1 MHTVDFNRPPYV
13 EWELRAV
20 EDRNASVAT
29 GHYVAK
35 DVAYAIIMRPGSRD
49 RLEKEAETWLSEL
62 KEKSR
67 KNEVPHD
74 WFPAFT
80 ASYKAWLEGEEMP
93 ISGTALKAWPVL
105 SPAQIKMILSAGIL
119 TVEDLAGLPDS
130 DLPAIGIGGLALRDK
145 ARAWLSAAEDKGK
158 LAEENAALK
167 LQVTTLSE
175 QVTTLAAEFAKMK
188 ANAK

>member
-1 MHTVDFNRPPYV
+1 
-13 EWELRAV
+13 
-20 EDRNASVAT
+20 
-29 GHYVAK
+29 
-35 DVAYAIIMRPGSRD
+35 
-49 RLEKEAETWLSEL
+49 
-62 KEKSR
+62 
-67 KNEVPHD
+67 
-74 WFPAFT
+74 
-80 ASYKAWLEGEEMP
+80 
-93 ISGTALKAWPVL
+93 
-105 SPAQIKMILSAGIL
+105 MILSAGIL

-130 DLPAIGIGGLALRDK
+130 DLPAIGIGGLSLRDK